1 MDDEQAL
8 EAFTNILNVL
18 SEKPYDLSLH
28 LQHIRVANT
37 LEGMETEAK
46 AALETF
52 TSFYAAG
59 DEVWMPLIDAKESST
74 DMNSAQSVLELLA
87 LYEQAEGDYL
97 SIPLLKRHI
106 EFVVSRFEEY
116 ASGGSA
122 KPEEFGEIFSVEWT
136 RQHLTDVVNKGTG
149 HITESDLLWDQLQ
162 EWELG
167 LLESASPADKPE
179 LVIHAQALLLNRL
192 KQPHSTSDS
201 TFQVYSTFTTNY
213 KPPQEYES
221 LLVAASKSR
230 TQAVKAFQRR
240 ESFETELKRFGYSL
254 ETYSRYILH
263 ERRAKYVD
271 LLLMST
277 VYERAIAEAA
287 KRRFK
292 EEAGAELALRAF
304 WCGYLDALRINN
316 AEDPTQLQALR
327 RAVRS
332 VPGSGEVWARY
343 VRFLEGADAQ
353 TVDLGND
360 NIPGTANRSALYRV
374 LTYSTLDVY
383 ARAFS
388 VNLLQ
393 SDVEQLIPVVLARAG
408 YEKRRID
415 SGTSDDETLPTLISN
430 VESGIELVRQA
441 SSSGDSR
448 LRLERFLS
456 EIYRIAETLDGAI
469 GVWQSATKFYKQSY
483 LAWTAYTDVL
493 IKAEQVDEAR
503 QIFSDISMKNIDW
516 PEAIWEAWLGFEHLH
531 GTVDEIQACMEKIE
545 KAQYQVNVRRAKEAE
560 KASMQ
565 AMQMAAEQQASVPV
579 VEAPVPEV
587 ANEDAM
593 DVDSNDNGGDRSKK
607 RPAEDDLGANGQ
619 KRARQD
625 KPPPL
630 KRDRENSTV
639 FVSDLNN
646 DVTDEELINLF
657 KDCGKVRETK
667 ITHLLNSTVATVEFL
682 DRDSVPAALTKDKK
696 RIRGDEIAVHLAW
709 QSTLYITNFPE
720 TADDAYIRNLFGK
733 YGTIFDVRWPSKK
746 YKNTRRFCYLQ
757 YTSPASA
764 KSALELHERELE
776 PGIRMNVFISNPERK
791 RERTDHDAADREV
804 YVAGLNKST
813 TKADLEK
820 FFGRYGPIKEVRL
833 ATDDNNNS
841 KGFAF
846 VEFEDTSD
854 AQKAL
859 EANNQDLKN
868 RRIAVTLAD
877 PRVKGRNNKFDKA
890 TGLGRKAE
898 VQSRSIRI
906 ANVPPSTQE
915 GLLQQAI
922 EKIAAV
928 KRLEVFEG
936 KGEAVLEL
944 ENAAEAGKLLLR
956 TEPLV
961 FNGNTLAFT
970 EETSPASTSNAF
982 VPRTAAARPKAGIGH
997 KRKLVAPI
1005 AQDSPSQARTS
1016 ASQSNPAPSSGGKG
1030 QDDFR
1035 KMLAKK

>member
-28 LQHIRVANT
+28 LQHIRIANS
-37 LEGMETEAK
+37 LVGMETEAR

-59 DEVWMPLIDAKESST
+59 DEVWMPLIDAKEGTT
-74 DMNSAQSVLELLA
+74 DLNSAQSVLELLA

-97 SIPLLKRHI
+97 SIPILKRHI
-106 EFVVSRFEEY
+106 EFVVSRFEAYVSE
-116 ASGGSA
+116 GST

-136 RQHLTDVVNKGTG
+136 RQHLTDVVSKGTG
-149 HITESDLLWDQLQ
+149 HVTESHLLWDQLQ

-201 TFQVYSTFTTNY
+201 TFQVYSTFTTNH

-240 ESFETELKRFGYSL
+240 ESFETELKQFGYPL

-263 ERRAKYVD
+263 ERRARYVD

-287 KRRFK
+287 RRRFK
-292 EEAGAELALRAF
+292 EEAGAELALRTF

-316 AEDPTQLQALR
+316 AEDSTQLQALR

-360 NIPGTANRSALYRV
+360 NIP
-374 LTYSTLDVY
+374 DVY

-408 YEKRRID
+408 YEKRRVD
-415 SGTSDDETLPTLISN
+415 SGTSDDETLTTLISN

-448 LRLERFLS
+448 LRLEKFLS
-456 EIYRIAETLDGAI
+456 EFYRLAELLDGAI

-483 LAWTAYTDVL
+483 LAWTAYTDAL
-493 IKAEQVDEAR
+493 IKAEQADEAR
-503 QIFSDISMKNIDW
+503 KTFSDVSMKNIDW

-531 GTVDEIQACMEKIE
+531 GTVDEIEACMEKIE

-579 VEAPVPEV
+579 AEAPVPDV

-607 RPAEDDLGANGQ
+607 RPAEDELPANGQ

-625 KPPPL
+625 KPLPL

-639 FVSDLNN
+639 FVSDLNS
-646 DVTDEELINLF
+646 DVTDEELITLF

-667 ITHLLNSTVATVEFL
+667 IIHLPNSTVATVEFI

-696 RIRGDEIAVHLAW
+696 RIRGEEIAVHLAW

-720 TADDAYIRNLFGK
+720 SADDSYIRNLFGK

-757 YTSPASA
+757 YTSPTSA

-791 RERTDHDAADREV
+791 RERTDQDAADREV

-820 FFGRYGPIKEVRL
+820 FFGRYGSIKEVRL

-846 VEFEDTSD
+846 VEFEETSD

-898 VQSRSIRI
+898 VKSRSIRI
-906 ANVPPSTQE
+906 ANLPPLTQE
-915 GLLQQAI
+915 GLLQQVI

-956 TEPLV
+956 TESLV
-961 FNGNTLAFT
+961 FNGNTLAFS
-970 EETSPASTSNAF
+970 EETSPASTLNAF
-982 VPRTAAARPKAGIGH
+982 IPRTAASRPKAGIGH
-997 KRKLVAPI
+997 KRKLVTPI
-1005 AQDSPSQARTS
+1005 SQDSPSQAQTS
-1016 ASQSNPAPSSGGKG
+1016 ASQSNPVPSGGGKG